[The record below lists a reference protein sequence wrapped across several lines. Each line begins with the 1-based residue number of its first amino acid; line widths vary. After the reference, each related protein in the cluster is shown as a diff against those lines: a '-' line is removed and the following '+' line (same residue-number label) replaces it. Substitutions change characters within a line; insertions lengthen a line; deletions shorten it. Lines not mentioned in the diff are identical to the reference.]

1 MVWGYKNTHGQ
12 PLILPSS
19 NESVAQDFL
28 STWTK
33 NPQSGPRRGDI
44 KGVFSIQNDVV
55 ESSFRRYIQEL
66 DYPNVDWFYH
76 GTVLRCDIVNSK
88 SLCVNDGC
96 SICGISRIGFDPARI
111 NSHMLFQRFGHAFY
125 LTVNSSKGHEYSEGY
140 NGVRALLYC
149 MVATGN
155 RYYARTDEPNRRAP
169 PPGYDSTYGQ
179 RGTHKG
185 GIGSLNYDEVAIYGK
200 SEAILPQYIIVYQ
213 NNGVNLLL

>member
-1 MVWGYKNTHGQ
+1 MYRGHEYVQEK
-12 PLILPSS
+12 PSILPSS
-19 NESVAQDFL
+19 DDSVVQNFL

-55 ESSFRRYIQEL
+55 ESNFRRYVQEL
-66 DYPNVDWFYH
+66 DYHIVDWFYH
-76 GTVLRCDIVNSK
+76 GTVLRCDILQTR
-88 SLCVNDGC
+88 SLCDDYNC
-96 SICGISRIGFDPARI
+96 SVCGISQGGFDSSKI
-111 NSHMLFQRFGHAFY
+111 HSHVKYQRFGHAFY
-125 LTVNSSKGHEYSEGY
+125 LAVNSSKCHEYSEGY

-149 MVATGN
+149 QVATGN

-200 SEAILPQYIIVYQ
+200 SEAILPKYIIVYQ
-213 NNGVNLLL
+213 NNGINLLL